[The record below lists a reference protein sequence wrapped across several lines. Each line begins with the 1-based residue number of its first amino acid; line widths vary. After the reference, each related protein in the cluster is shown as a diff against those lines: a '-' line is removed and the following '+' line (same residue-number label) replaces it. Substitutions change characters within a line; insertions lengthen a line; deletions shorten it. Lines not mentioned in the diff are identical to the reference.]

1 MREVLSRPLLG
12 GVSPARIGFGLMLA
26 GMFLFALNDALGKL
40 LVATYSVGQV
50 VLIRSVCAALV
61 LLPFVWRMGV
71 LRLIRV
77 PRPRLQALRVA
88 FSTAEVFCFYW
99 AVQFLALADVM
110 TYWLAAPICVAV
122 LSPFI
127 LREGLTW
134 RRWAAILVGFGG
146 VLIALS
152 PTGAGALW
160 PTVVAMIGMIC
171 FAMMMVTG
179 RFLRGTPDVA
189 LVFWQTVGAGLAGL
203 VVSLFDWTPPD
214 AVDFMLLGL
223 LGVVAMLAHVFVT
236 RALKLADAALVAPLQ
251 YTLLPWAILFG
262 WLMFG
267 DVPGTVTLLGG
278 AVIVGSGL
286 ALLFSVPG
294 GRRPA

>member
-1 MREVLSRPLLG
+1 MRDIPLRQVVG
-12 GVSPARIGFGLMLA
+12 GVSPVQLGFGLMLA
-26 GMFLFALNDALGKL
+26 GMFLFALNDAIGKL

-50 VLIRSVCAALV
+50 LLIRSAFAALV

-71 LRLIRV
+71 PQLV
-77 PRPRLQALRVA
+77 GVARPRLQALRVL

-122 LSPFI
+122 LSPFL

-134 RRWAAILVGFGG
+134 HRWAAIAFGFGG
-146 VLIALS
+146 VLVALS
-152 PTGAGALW
+152 PTGAGELW
-160 PTVVAMIGMIC
+160 PTVVAMVGTFC
-171 FAMMMVTG
+171 FAMMLVTA

-189 LVFWQTVGAGLAGL
+189 LVFWQTAGAGLAGL
-203 VVSLFDWTPPD
+203 VLSVFHWTPPTGP
-214 AVDFMLLGL
+214 DFALLGL
-223 LGVVAMLAHVFVT
+223 LGVVAMLAHVCVT
-236 RALKLADAALVAPLQ
+236 RALKLADAALVSPLQ

-267 DVPGTVTLLGG
+267 DVPGAATLLGG
-278 AVIVGSGL
+278 AIIIGSGL
-286 ALLFSVPG
+286 YLFFTAHR
-294 GRRPA
+294 GRSPA